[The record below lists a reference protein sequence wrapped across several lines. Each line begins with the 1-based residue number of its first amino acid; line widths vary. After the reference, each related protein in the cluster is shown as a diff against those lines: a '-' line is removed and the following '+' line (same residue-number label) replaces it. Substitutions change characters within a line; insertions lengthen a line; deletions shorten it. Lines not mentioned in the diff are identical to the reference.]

1 MECWNGGMMEWWGR
15 GKLET
20 GGGNWK
26 LETGNLGEWKSS
38 LQSCKSCQKSGTS
51 TAWKTEQPTTK
62 FAKCT
67 KENWNSLF
75 NYESHEWHEWIEILS
90 IL

>member
-26 LETGNLGEWKSS
+26 LETGNLGGMEK
-38 LQSCKSCQKSGTS
+38 QS
-51 TAWKTEQPTTK
+51 
-62 FAKCT
+62 
-67 KENWNSLF
+67 
-75 NYESHEWHEWIEILS
+75 S